1 MKSNNRLVRINEE
14 FQKEITQIIR
24 TELKDPRV
32 ATMTTVMNVEV
43 TPDLKYAKIFI
54 SVLGNTKQKDE
65 AIEGLKNAS
74 GFIRKELARRVNLR
88 NTPQLSFVLD
98 ESVEYAIKMSKLI
111 EEVNKTSNTSSGE
124 EK

>member
-1 MKSNNRLVRINEE
+1 MKTNNRLTRINEE

-32 ATMTTVMNVEV
+32 AAMTTVMNVEV
-43 TPDLKYAKIFI
+43 TPDLKYAKIHI
-54 SVLGNTKQKDE
+54 SVLGDDKQKAE

-74 GFIRKELARRVNLR
+74 GFIRKELAHRVNLR

-111 EEVNKTSNTSSGE
+111 EEVNKSSNTSNE
-124 EK
+124 DNQ

>member
-54 SVLGNTKQKDE
+54 SVLGDAKQKAE

-74 GFIRKELARRVNLR
+74 GFIRKELAHRINLR

-111 EEVNKTSNTSSGE
+111 EEVNKTSNTSSE
-124 EK
+124 E